1 MIYDVF
7 DTVSLTYKARD
18 LRSYEAACKCMVPGC
33 EIWELQDNYT
43 PVASYSFSDGQPVV
57 RYCDSKANPAVAE
70 M

>member
-7 DTVSLTYKARD
+7 DTVTLTYKARGVD
-18 LRSYEAACKCMVPGC
+18 RFDVACKYAEPGY
-33 EIWELQDNYT
+33 EIWELQDDYT

-57 RYCDSKANPAVAE
+57 RYCNSEANPAVAE